1 MSKETYD
8 GNYLYAKI
16 KPHGILFPLP
26 SFTINEILDYVEEHC
41 FIDKARFDN
50 PFAIGAT
57 HLMKG
62 GDIWAGYGR
71 TPNNNLMGWYITF
84 NAKNRFGKFEIP
96 TSHSKKVMWD
106 KYSNPPY
113 IGYYDG
119 VTYYAKQLKYVMQT
133 SAKKRHDRT
142 DFNIK
147 IDSDDFFW
155 LEGDELNR
163 IYFKTPHRVVTRWA
177 SIDFV
182 NTMAHFRI
190 DGDLINP
197 RHLGLINWPYEKPQG
212 LI

>member
-1 MSKETYD
+1 MGKETYD
-8 GNYLYAKI
+8 GSYVYGKLKYE
-16 KPHGILFPLP
+16 FPLP

-41 FIDKARFDN
+41 FIDKERFHN

-57 HLMKG
+57 HLRKG

-84 NAKNRFGKFEIP
+84 NAKNQMQGFMIP
-96 TSHSKKVMWD
+96 KSHSKKVMWD

-119 VTYYAKQLKYVMQT
+119 VTYYSKQLKYVRQT

-142 DFNIK
+142 DFDVK
-147 IDSDDFFW
+147 IDSADFII
-155 LEGDELNR
+155 LGDDELNE

-182 NTMAHFRI
+182 KTMAHFRI

-212 LI
+212 LN